1 MPFIVGF
8 LVILINIILIFI
20 TNVNWITLLIFNVI
34 VSLSLL
40 MLGLGEYDLLSRLII
55 RLATL
60 IWELIEGVFNGI
72 IAGIKSLLGAGGGCS
87 YEPFPVDPMPY

>member
-8 LVILINIILIFI
+8 IVILINIFLIFI

-34 VSLSLL
+34 ISLSLF
-40 MLGLGEYDLLSRLII
+40 MLGLEEYDLLSRLII

-72 IAGIKSLLGAGGGCS
+72 MAGISALFGGGGGCS
-87 YEPFPVDPMPY
+87 YEPFPY